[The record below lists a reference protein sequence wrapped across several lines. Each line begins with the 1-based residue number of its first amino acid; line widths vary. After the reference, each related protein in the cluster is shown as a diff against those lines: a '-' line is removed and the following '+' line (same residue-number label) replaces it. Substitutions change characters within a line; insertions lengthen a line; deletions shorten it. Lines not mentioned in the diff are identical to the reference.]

1 MVDKYN
7 FIPFHMSK
15 LSGNEMHEKSEAFYN
30 DLKKRRSIRHFS
42 SAPFPRKVIENII
55 MTASSAPSGAN
66 KQPWTFCIIE
76 SAEMKKKIRE
86 AAEIEEKLNYHERM
100 TESWLRDLA
109 PLGTD
114 EHKPFL
120 EEAPYLIVV
129 LKKSYDLVDGEKHK
143 NYYVNESVG
152 IASGFLI
159 AAIHQAGLC
168 TLTHTPSP
176 MSFLEKILERP
187 KNEKAI
193 LLLPVGIAADDCTVP
208 DIDKKKFDEVA
219 KWY

>member
-1 MVDKYN
+1 MVKEYN
-7 FIPFHMSK
+7 FIPFKMTKMTNEEICERSETFRK
-15 LSGNEMHEKSEAFYN
+15 ELST
-30 DLKKRRSIRHFS
+30 RRSIRHFS
-42 SAPFPRKVIENII
+42 TESFPRSIIENIV

-86 AAEIEEKLNYHERM
+86 AAEIEEKLNYQERM

-129 LKKSYDLVDGEKHK
+129 LKKSYDLVDGDKYK
-143 NYYVNESVG
+143 
-152 IASGFLI
+152 II
-159 AAIHQAGLC
+159 
-168 TLTHTPSP
+168 
-176 MSFLEKILERP
+176 MSMKVLE
-187 KNEKAI
+187 
-193 LLLPVGIAADDCTVP
+193 LPLV
-208 DIDKKKFDEVA
+208 F
-219 KWY
+219 

>member
-7 FIPFHMSK
+7 FVPFHMSK
-15 LSGNEMHEKSEAFYN
+15 LSDREMLEKSEVFYD

-42 SAPFPRKVIENII
+42 STPFPRKIIENII

-100 TESWLRDLA
+100 TDSWLRDLA

-120 EEAPYLIVV
+120 EQAPYLIVV
-129 LKKSYDLVDGEKHK
+129 LKKSYDLVDGEKYK

-193 LLLPVGIAADDCTVP
+193 LLLPVGMAADDCTVP